1 MNLTSNNFF
10 LLLTLGVLIGISV
23 GFLIGFVSKSAKKI
37 NQIELNYYKSLI
49 RDFDPK
55 GIDNVIKEVN
65 AESIRK
71 YLKNITFLPH
81 QGGTEMDKK
90 SADYI
95 LDSFKEFELDHF
107 DIFEYDVL
115 LDYPDEK
122 KFNKYLFLSI
132 YLF

>member
-1 MNLTSNNFF
+1 MNLTSKNIFP
-10 LLLTLGVLIGISV
+10 LLTLVVLLSLSV

-37 NQIELNYYKSLI
+37 DQNELSYYKSLI
-49 RDFDPK
+49 RDYDPK

-95 LDSFKEFELDHF
+95 IDSFKEFGLDHY

-115 LDYPDEK
+115 LDYPDEN
-122 KFNKYLFLSI
+122 KFNKYFLI
-132 YLF
+132 FF